1 MDELDDMSFIKK
13 VFLFFFDILIGVI
26 YVLFKKIILCK
37 CCYLFFFKF
46 VFNLYCFLCFIMY
59 FLF

>member
-37 CCYLFFFKF
+37 CCY
-46 VFNLYCFLCFIMY
+46 
-59 FLF
+59 